1 MEMTFMCAHIR
12 DSRIRD
18 LVRSVANDEDF
29 RLREAATTLLKSD
42 SDNRGTIAAM
52 AQEIDEAAEL
62 RKD

>member
-29 RLREAATTLLKSD
+29 RLREAATTLLKLD